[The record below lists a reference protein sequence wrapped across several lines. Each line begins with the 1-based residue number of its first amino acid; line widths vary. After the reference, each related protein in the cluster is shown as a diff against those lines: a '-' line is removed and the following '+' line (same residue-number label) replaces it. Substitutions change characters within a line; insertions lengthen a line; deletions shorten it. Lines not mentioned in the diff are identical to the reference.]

1 MAGKLYSRET
11 SDLVQTFIN
20 EILGLQQ
27 MSLTQGVPILA
38 DWGLC

>member
-11 SDLVQTFIN
+11 SHLVQTFLN

-27 MSLTQGVPILA
+27 TSMAQGVPISA
-38 DWGLC
+38 DWGPY